1 MGASVGWNLATVVP
15 KVLKV
20 ASGLL
25 AVVNLVVGFSNW
37 VVGLSVRIWILG
49 GLLVVTMDSLGGRVA
64 GISSTGSGLAWGLAG
79 RPLPGLNLGGLAL
92 LPPSTIAWRAGGA
105 GRAFSLTTSLT
116 GSTVTLEGA
125 RGMLL
130 EFLTRSPLERE
141 ISTCFFR
148 AGNSSSP

>member
-79 RPLPGLNLGGLAL
+79 LPLPGLNLGGLAL
-92 LPPSTIAWRAGGA
+92 LPPSTMAWSAGGA

-116 GSTVTLEGA
+116 GSGWTLAGA
-125 RGMLL
+125 RGMVLV
-130 EFLTRSPLERE
+130 FLTLSPLDLDL
-141 ISTCFFR
+141 SMVFFT
-148 AGNSSSP
+148 AGSSSSP